1 MTQKAKRRAVV
12 FDIDGV
18 ICYNQVLLHDFLQTE
33 PTEERW
39 RDEWFAHIH
48 EHPAHPGW
56 VALAN
61 LLWHSGYTVI
71 LLTAR
76 PEYKRETTV
85 EWLGLNSIDYS
96 ELVMRPDDCPY
107 KDCKRLALAELQ
119 ERYEI
124 CLAIDDDDLQVK
136 EFEAAG
142 VPTIHADNGLR
153 AHMKKDDD

>member
-1 MTQKAKRRAVV
+1 MQNGKPRAAI

-18 ICYNQVLLHDFLQTE
+18 ICANQVLLHEFLQRE
-33 PTEERW
+33 PTEDEW
-39 RDEWFAHIH
+39 RDEWFAKIH

-56 VALAN
+56 VQLATM
-61 LLWHSGYTVI
+61 LFQGGFIVV

-76 PEYKRETTV
+76 PEYKRQTTM
-85 EWLGLNSIDYS
+85 EWLTLNEVDYH

-107 KDCKRLALAELQ
+107 KDCKRLALASLQ
-119 ERYEI
+119 ETYDV

-153 AHMKKDDD
+153 AHMAKDDD